1 VGVARRDYKSQFKEK
16 SVPVNH

>member
-1 VGVARRDYKSQFKEK
+1 VGVARRDYESQFKEK